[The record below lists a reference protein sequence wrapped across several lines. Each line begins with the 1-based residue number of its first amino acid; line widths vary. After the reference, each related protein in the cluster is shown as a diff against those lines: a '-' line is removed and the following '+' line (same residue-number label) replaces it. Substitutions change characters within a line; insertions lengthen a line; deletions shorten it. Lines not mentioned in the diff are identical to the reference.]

1 MFCFFGE
8 KKKKK
13 FVREG
18 DAQTYDIE
26 TIMALYELDGE
37 VKRLIQDYPED
48 DLLRRQYRQ
57 LPRKG
62 CSRDPVK
69 FKQLK
74 AGLQDILQQIQ
85 AEASLDA
92 FSLSIGSS

>member
-8 KKKKK
+8 KKNKK

-18 DAQTYDIE
+18 DAQSNDIKE
-26 TIMALYELDGE
+26 ILELHTLDGE
-37 VKRLIQDYPED
+37 VKRLIQNYPED
-48 DLLRRQYRQ
+48 HDLRMQYRQ

-62 CSRDPVK
+62 CSRDPAK

-74 AGLQDILQQIQ
+74 VGLEDIFQQIQ
-85 AEASLDA
+85 TEAPLA
-92 FSLSIGSS
+92 AYGQGVRSS